1 MVEQALSAPRLSTL
15 SKTGATRLL
24 FALGVVLL
32 LAFPSLGFGEFTT
45 TLVTEA
51 LILGIWAMSLDLLV
65 GFTGLV
71 TFGHTAGFGLG
82 AYAAGYFAQHVTSE
96 FTLVLLVAEVV
107 VISVAVI
114 AGFIVSR
121 ISGVAF
127 AIVTLAISQVLLQIG
142 VAWVPVTGGMDGLI
156 GVPLPKLFGRTVES
170 GESFYL
176 MVAVFLILIYL
187 ALLRLTNSPFGRTLQ
202 AIRLSEHRSAA
213 IGINV
218 HLHKWVVFVIS
229 WTVAGIAGTLLV
241 FMKAGT
247 TPLVFNWYES
257 GYILVVTIFGGL
269 GTLLGPAIG
278 AVIVTLARDQ
288 LITLLQAWQLV
299 FGLAFVLAVIFFPAG
314 LAGVGVRIWSHLW
327 KTRC

>member
-32 LAFPSLGFGEFTT
+32 LAFPFLGFGEFTT

-96 FTLVLLVAEVV
+96 FTIVLLVAEVV

-114 AGFIVSR
+114 MGFIVSR

-156 GVPLPKLFGRTVES
+156 GVPLPKIFGRAVES

-176 MVAVFLILIYL
+176 MVAVILILIYL
-187 ALLRLTNSPFGRTLQ
+187 ALLRLTNSPFGRTLH

-229 WTVAGIAGTLLV
+229 WIVAGIAGTLLV

-288 LITLLQAWQLV
+288 LITLLQAWELV
-299 FGLAFVLAVIFFPAG
+299 FGFAFVLAVIFFPEG